1 MPKCAALQT
10 STGNMEVFFKS
21 HFKIS
26 KQSQKPTIDFNYLIT
41 TKTTKKTFF
50 QDIFFFFRF
59 HQYANT
65 KSETLSQVVT
75 RDTFKT
81 YLMAAINSSVS
92 DDHL

>member
-41 TKTTKKTFF
+41 TKKHFF
-50 QDIFFFFRF
+50 KISFFSLDFINMQTQNQRPC
-59 HQYANT
+59 HKWSQ
-65 KSETLSQVVT
+65 ET
-75 RDTFKT
+75 
-81 YLMAAINSSVS
+81 
-92 DDHL
+92 HLKRI